1 MKFFVV
7 RHGETDWNK
16 LGRFQGHT
24 DISLN
29 DRGLSQARETAVA
42 SEDWGYTAIYSSP
55 LVRTVQVAEEIAKVT
70 PMLVSQEPG
79 LKELSLGD
87 LEGVTGEE
95 MRNDWPA
102 LFAAWRTE
110 PEKMSMPNG
119 ESLGELRDRTWQVI
133 LDIEQKH
140 SSDES
145 IVVISHNFAFRSIV
159 NELLGMPLA
168 YFHRMSL
175 NLASVCT
182 FDSDERGRRLTGYNS
197 TSHLSPRNR

>member
-29 DRGLSQARETAVA
+29 DRGQSQARETAVA

-55 LVRTVQVAEEIAKVT
+55 LVRTIQVADEIAKVT
-70 PMLVSQEPG
+70 PMTVSQEPG

-95 MRNDWPA
+95 MRNDWPL

-145 IVVISHNFAFRSIV
+145 IVVISHNFAIRSII

-197 TSHLSPRNR
+197 TSHLSPANR

>member
-1 MKFFVV
+1 MKFFIV

-95 MRNDWPA
+95 MRNDWPD

-140 SSDES
+140 SSDDS
-145 IVVISHNFAFRSIV
+145 IVVISHNFAIRSIV

-197 TSHLSPRNR
+197 TNHLSPENR

>member
-7 RHGETDWNK
+7 RHGETEWNK
-16 LGRFQGHT
+16 LGRFQGHN

-29 DRGLSQARETAVA
+29 DRGQSQARETAIA

-145 IVVISHNFAFRSIV
+145 IVVISHNFAIRSIV

-197 TSHLSPRNR
+197 TSHLSPENR

>member
-87 LEGVTGEE
+87 LVGVTGEE
-95 MRNDWPA
+95 MRNDWPD

-140 SSDES
+140 SSDDS
-145 IVVISHNFAFRSIV
+145 IVVISHNFAIRSIV

-197 TSHLSPRNR
+197 TSHLSPENR

>member
-7 RHGETDWNK
+7 RHGETEWNK

-29 DRGLSQARETAVA
+29 ERGLSQAKETAIA
-42 SEDWGYTAIYSSP
+42 SADWGYSAIYSSP
-55 LVRTVQVAEEIAKVT
+55 LIRTVQVAEEIAKVSS
-70 PMLVSQEPG
+70 MDVHQEPG
-79 LKELSLGD
+79 LKELSLGE

-95 MRNDWPA
+95 MRNGWPEV
-102 LFAAWRTE
+102 FAAWRTG
-110 PEKMSMPNG
+110 PEKMTMPNG
-119 ESLGELRDRTWQVI
+119 ESLGQLRDRAWQVI

-140 SSDES
+140 SSEES
-145 IVVISHNFAFRSIV
+145 VVVISHNFAIRSII
-159 NELLGMPLA
+159 NELLGVPLE

-182 FDSDERGRRLTGYNS
+182 FDSDDRGRRLTGYNS
-197 TSHLSPRNR
+197 TSHLSPENR

>member
-95 MRNDWPA
+95 MRNDWPD

-140 SSDES
+140 SSDDS
-145 IVVISHNFAFRSIV
+145 IVVISHNFAIRSIV

-182 FDSDERGRRLTGYNS
+182 FDSDERGRRCLLY
-197 TSHLSPRNR
+197 TSPSPRDRG

>member
-95 MRNDWPA
+95 MRNDWPD

-140 SSDES
+140 SSDDS
-145 IVVISHNFAFRSIV
+145 IVVISHNFAIRSII

-197 TSHLSPRNR
+197 TSHLSPENR

>member
-95 MRNDWPA
+95 MRNDWPD
-102 LFAAWRTE
+102 LFSAWRTE

-140 SSDES
+140 SSDDS
-145 IVVISHNFAFRSIV
+145 IVVISHNFAIRSIV

-197 TSHLSPRNR
+197 TTHLSPENR

>member
-29 DRGLSQARETAVA
+29 DRGLSQARETAAA

-95 MRNDWPA
+95 MRNDWPD

-133 LDIEQKH
+133 LDIERKH
-140 SSDES
+140 SSDDS
-145 IVVISHNFAFRSIV
+145 IVVISHNFAIRSIV

-197 TSHLSPRNR
+197 TSHLSPENR

>member
-70 PMLVSQEPG
+70 SMLVNQEPG

-95 MRNDWPA
+95 MRNDWPD

-140 SSDES
+140 SSDDS
-145 IVVISHNFAFRSIV
+145 IVVISHNFAIRSIV

-197 TSHLSPRNR
+197 TSHLSPENR

>member
-1 MKFFVV
+1 VKFFVV

-29 DRGLSQARETAVA
+29 DRGLSQASETAVA

-79 LKELSLGD
+79 LKELNLGD

-102 LFAAWRTE
+102 LFAAWRTD

-140 SSDES
+140 SSDDS
-145 IVVISHNFAFRSIV
+145 IVVISHNFAIRSIV

-197 TSHLSPRNR
+197 TSHLSPENR

>member
-79 LKELSLGD
+79 LKELNLGD

-140 SSDES
+140 SSDDS
-145 IVVISHNFAFRSIV
+145 IVVISHNFAIRSIV

-197 TSHLSPRNR
+197 TTHVSPENR

>member
-1 MKFFVV
+1 MNFFVV

-55 LVRTVQVAEEIAKVT
+55 LVRTIQVADEIAKVT

-145 IVVISHNFAFRSIV
+145 IVVISHNFAIRSIV
-159 NELLGMPLA
+159 NELLGMSLA

-182 FDSDERGRRLTGYNS
+182 FDSDEHGRRLTGYNS
-197 TSHLSPRNR
+197 TSHLSPGNR

>member
-140 SSDES
+140 SSDDS
-145 IVVISHNFAFRSIV
+145 IVVISHNFAIRSII

-182 FDSDERGRRLTGYNS
+182 FDSDDRGRRLTGYNS
-197 TSHLSPRNR
+197 TSHLSPENR

>member
-55 LVRTVQVAEEIAKVT
+55 LVRTVQVAEEIVKVT

-140 SSDES
+140 SSDDS
-145 IVVISHNFAFRSIV
+145 IVVISHNFAIRSIV

-197 TSHLSPRNR
+197 TNHLSPENR

>member
-102 LFAAWRTE
+102 LFAAWRTD

-145 IVVISHNFAFRSIV
+145 IVVISHNFAIRSIV

-197 TSHLSPRNR
+197 TSHLSPENR

>member
-70 PMLVSQEPG
+70 PMLVNQEPG

-95 MRNDWPA
+95 MRNDWPD

-140 SSDES
+140 SSDDS
-145 IVVISHNFAFRSIV
+145 IVVISHNFAIRSIV

-197 TSHLSPRNR
+197 TSHLSPENR

>member
-29 DRGLSQARETAVA
+29 DRGQSQARETAVA

-140 SSDES
+140 SSDDS
-145 IVVISHNFAFRSIV
+145 IVVISHNFAIRSII

-168 YFHRMSL
+168 YFQRMSL

-197 TSHLSPRNR
+197 TSHLSPENR

>member
-1 MKFFVV
+1 VKFFVV
-7 RHGETDWNK
+7 RHGETEWNK

-140 SSDES
+140 SSDDS
-145 IVVISHNFAFRSIV
+145 IVVISHNFAIRSIV

-197 TSHLSPRNR
+197 TSHLSPENR

>member
-1 MKFFVV
+1 MKFFVG
-7 RHGETDWNK
+7 RHGENDWNK

-102 LFAAWRTE
+102 LFAAWRTD

-140 SSDES
+140 SSDDS
-145 IVVISHNFAFRSIV
+145 IVVISHNFAIRSIV

-197 TSHLSPRNR
+197 TSHLSPENR

>member
-140 SSDES
+140 SSDDS
-145 IVVISHNFAFRSIV
+145 IVVISHNFAIRSIV

-182 FDSDERGRRLTGYNS
+182 FDSDDRGRRLTGYNS
-197 TSHLSPRNR
+197 TSHLSPENR

>member
-42 SEDWGYTAIYSSP
+42 AEDWGYTAIYSSP

-140 SSDES
+140 SSDDS
-145 IVVISHNFAFRSIV
+145 IVVISHNFAIRSIV

-197 TSHLSPRNR
+197 TSHLSPENR

>member
-7 RHGETDWNK
+7 RHGETEWNK

-29 DRGLSQARETAVA
+29 DRGQSQARETAVA

-95 MRNDWPA
+95 MRNDWPD

-140 SSDES
+140 SSDDS
-145 IVVISHNFAFRSIV
+145 IVVISHNFAIRSIV

-197 TSHLSPRNR
+197 TSHLSPENR

>member
-1 MKFFVV
+1 M

-140 SSDES
+140 SSDDS
-145 IVVISHNFAFRSIV
+145 IVVISHNFAIRSIV

-197 TSHLSPRNR
+197 TSHLSPENR

>member
-42 SEDWGYTAIYSSP
+42 SEDWGCTAIYSSP

-140 SSDES
+140 SSDDS
-145 IVVISHNFAFRSIV
+145 IVVISHNFAIRSIV

-182 FDSDERGRRLTGYNS
+182 FDSDDRGRRLTGYNS
-197 TSHLSPRNR
+197 TSHLSPENR